1 MTMEKIYILDL
12 GRMGYREAWDL
23 QKAVHQKRVD
33 DKIPDTLILVE
44 HDPVVTMGKSGKDQ
58 NLLLP
63 VEQLKARGVDFFN
76 IERGGDVTYHGPG
89 QLVGYPIF
97 NIRQGLAGI
106 KPFIGRIEDAIVL
119 TLGEFGVNAR
129 KKEKMIGVW
138 TDAGKICSIGVAVQR
153 WVSFHGFA
161 LNVSTDLNFFN
172 FIVPCGLAGVKM
184 TSVKDILKKEIGLD
198 EVKISIRKSFG
209 ALFGKE
215 SEVACLKAI
224 I

>member
-1 MTMEKIYILDL
+1 MDKLFILDL

-23 QKAVHQKRVD
+23 QKAIHQKRVE

-44 HDPVVTMGKSGKDQ
+44 HDPVVTMGKSGKDK
-58 NLLLP
+58 NLLIP
-63 VEQLKARGVDFFN
+63 VKLLKDKGIDFFN

-97 NIRQGLAGI
+97 NIRKGLPGI

-119 TLGEFGVNAR
+119 TLQDFGIKAE
-129 KKEKMIGVW
+129 KKDKLIGVW
-138 TDAGKICSIGVAVQR
+138 TAPGKICSIGVAVQR

-161 LNVSTDLNFFN
+161 LNVNTDLKFFN

-184 TSVKDILKKEIGLD
+184 TSMMDILKKEVGLD
-198 EVKISIRKSFG
+198 EVKMRIRERFG
-209 ALFGKE
+209 GLFGKQPE
-215 SEVACLKAI
+215 TICLNAI